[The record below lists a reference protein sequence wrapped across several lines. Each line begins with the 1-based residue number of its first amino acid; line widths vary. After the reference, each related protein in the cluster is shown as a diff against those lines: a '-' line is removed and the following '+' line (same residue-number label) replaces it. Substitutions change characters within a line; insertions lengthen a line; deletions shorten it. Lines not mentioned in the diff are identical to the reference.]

1 MNIRTLLQNADFF
14 KGISDSSIDALVK
27 IAFPKTLNKK
37 EVLFLEG
44 QKGHSLFLLV
54 EGTVQLYKNSIDG
67 REVVIKTIGSGEIF
81 GEVILFEKDSYPV
94 SACAIE
100 KSTVYLMPK
109 RQIVCLFQREQFR
122 NDFIRM
128 LMEKQRYLTDK
139 ILSLSAFD
147 VEERLFK
154 FLEEQFGIKDEY
166 TINLTKKDVASAIGA
181 LPETLSRSLCDSRN
195 RTFLSGRK
203 IRFILTLWDRLLLP
217 MLLPIFPQ

>member
-1 MNIRTLLQNADFF
+1 MKIRTFLQNADFF

-27 IAFPKTLNKK
+27 IAIPKTLNKK

-109 RQIVCLFQREQFR
+109 RQIVCLFQRAQFR

-154 FLEEQFGIKDEY
+154 FLREQFGKKDEY
-166 TINLTKKDVASAIGA
+166 PINLTKKDVASAIGV
-181 LPETLSRSLCDSRN
+181 LPETLSRVLMRLKKQN
-195 RTFLSGRK
+195 VLVWKENK
-203 IRFILTLWDRLLLP
+203 IYLKRGHWTSEKNSIEV
-217 MLLPIFPQ
+217 

>member
-1 MNIRTLLQNADFF
+1 MNIRILLQHSDFF

-27 IAFPKTLNKK
+27 IAIPKTLNKR
-37 EVLFLEG
+37 EVLFFEG

-139 ILSLSAFD
+139 ILSLTAFD
-147 VEERLFK
+147 VEERLFL
-154 FLEEQFGIKDEY
+154 FLEEQFGKNVEY
-166 TINLTKKDVASAIGA
+166 TINLTKKDVAAAIGT
-181 LPETLSRSLCDSRN
+181 LPETLSRVLMRLKKQN
-195 RTFLSGRK
+195 VLVWKENK
-203 IRFILTLWDRLLLP
+203 IYLKKDYWNSEKNSIEV
-217 MLLPIFPQ
+217 